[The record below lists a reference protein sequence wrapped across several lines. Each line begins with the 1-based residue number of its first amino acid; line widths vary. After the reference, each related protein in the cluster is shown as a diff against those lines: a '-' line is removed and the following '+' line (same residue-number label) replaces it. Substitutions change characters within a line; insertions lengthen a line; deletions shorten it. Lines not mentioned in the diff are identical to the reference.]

1 MVGYLSATASRLKG
15 CGVFDRMSSAVSSSS
30 SWPGLGADLARLA
43 AAAGRTRLER
53 EDGREHRV
61 GLVLRAGDVGVI
73 VQAEYLGPRVHGQ
86 LLHGQLLDHLEV
98 ALLVLGGDGLVVA
111 ARAEGVGHAQH
122 VLVDEVVQLVLDGA
136 PVPGV
141 RHAPA
146 VVDLRG
152 ELRDHLDTAAGHS
165 TLQQSSRARVW
176 VRVGGAHLE
185 GHDVVVVDEQLGLL

>member
-1 MVGYLSATASRLKG
+1 MGLGLRLGLGLRVEVGLGL
-15 CGVFDRMSSAVSSSS
+15 GVEVGVG
-30 SWPGLGADLARLA
+30 PGLGADLARLA

-53 EDGREHRV
+53 EDGCEHSV
-61 GLVLRAGDVGVI
+61 GLVLRACDVGVV

-86 LLHGQLLDHLEV
+86 LLLGVGVGVGVELELRLGLGSRVRVRVRVRVKSHGQLLDHLEV
-98 ALLVLGGDGLVVA
+98 ALLVLRGDGLVVA
-111 ARAEGVGHAQH
+111 ARAEGVGFAQH

-152 ELRDHLDTAAGHS
+152 ELRDHLG
-165 TLQQSSRARVW
+165 
-176 VRVGGAHLE
+176 
-185 GHDVVVVDEQLGLL
+185 